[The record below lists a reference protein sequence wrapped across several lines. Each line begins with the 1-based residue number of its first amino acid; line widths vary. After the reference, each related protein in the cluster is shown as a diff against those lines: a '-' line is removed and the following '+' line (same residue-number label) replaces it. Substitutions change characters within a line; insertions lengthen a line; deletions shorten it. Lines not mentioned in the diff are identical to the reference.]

1 MNEKFLRSS
10 PGASRDAT
18 TPTPIADNGDK
29 QSPFIPLREAQK
41 RKKMAPEDKELHV
54 VVPTMQTVEERW
66 RGRALVMSEMMKEL
80 EGIKTAEDEKKAR
93 GVVARNNVSSCLKI
107 AMSKSFISS

>member
-1 MNEKFLRSS
+1 
-10 PGASRDAT
+10 
-18 TPTPIADNGDK
+18 
-29 QSPFIPLREAQK
+29 
-41 RKKMAPEDKELHV
+41 MAPEDKELHV
-54 VVPTMQTVEERW
+54 VVPTMQTVEECW